1 MPSEQVHALYL
12 RDLGYLLRERAE
24 EAARESRSIR
34 AERAPHERTVED
46 QFTVGRSQA
55 YNEVIDLMQNQAEA
69 FGISLADLALEDLD
83 VYRDLI

>member
-1 MPSEQVHALYL
+1 MQSERVHAYYL

-34 AERAPHERTVED
+34 ARRAPHER
-46 QFTVGRSQA
+46 
-55 YNEVIDLMQNQAEA
+55 
-69 FGISLADLALEDLD
+69 LEDFH